1 MKTITFKS
9 VSAQR
14 IYDNYM
20 MSIKKNISILSE
32 EDKLD
37 MLMEI
42 NSHIYEA
49 VQGESNE
56 DEVMNILN
64 ITENLG
70 SPEEFLAPVIA
81 EKKIIQASKTFN
93 PRHVRQALKLNF
105 SNGFFYAILS
115 LLYLLL
121 SVFGLLIAVKIV
133 KPSNTGLF
141 YHEDSFKAFGYVSD
155 SEGMNEILG
164 YWFIP
169 LAILSAITFYILI
182 TLLFRLKRRK

>member
-1 MKTITFKS
+1 
-9 VSAQR
+9 
-14 IYDNYM
+14 
-20 MSIKKNISILSE
+20 
-32 EDKLD
+32 

-93 PRHVRQALKLNF
+93 PRHVWQALKLNF

-121 SVFGLLIAVKIV
+121 SVFGLLIVAKIV
-133 KPSNTGLF
+133 KPSKTGLF
-141 YHEDSFKAFGYVSD
+141 YQEDSFQAFGFVSD

-169 LAILSAITFYILI
+169 LAILSAIIFYILI
-182 TLLFRLKRRK
+182 TLLFRLRRKR